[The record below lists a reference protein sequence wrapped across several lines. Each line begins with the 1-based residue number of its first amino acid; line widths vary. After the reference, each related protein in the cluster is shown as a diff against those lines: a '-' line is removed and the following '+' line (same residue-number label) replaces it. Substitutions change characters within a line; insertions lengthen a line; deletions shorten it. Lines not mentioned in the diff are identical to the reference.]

1 MYSTFHSLHIYVSR
15 IYTYCIDFINKYSG
29 INNILTKEE
38 LYEVLNNI
46 KKSPPKNEL
55 MNLRHQSF
63 NILLNQEHT
72 LDNIKNYKFS
82 YIVTFEEMKQKLG
95 NIYKTKFQHIV
106 QNPKKYYKKD
116 FY

>member
-1 MYSTFHSLHIYVSR
+1 MEFHEIWYGCTNY
-15 IYTYCIDFINKYSG
+15 I
-29 INNILTKEE
+29 
-38 LYEVLNNI
+38 
-46 KKSPPKNEL
+46 
-55 MNLRHQSF
+55 
-63 NILLNQEHT
+63 EHT